1 MFQVKEA
8 FDLITSDKGVNA
20 ILVNIFG
27 GIMSCDV
34 IAEGIIKA
42 ARELQLK
49 VPVVVRLQGRRQLLQ
64 SRFSRCHLHHQRT
77 FLTVRDFYLIYC

>member
-1 MFQVKEA
+1 MKEA
-8 FDLITSDKGVNA
+8 FELITSDKKVQA

-42 ARELQLK
+42 AHELNMK
-49 VPVVVRLQGRRQLLQ
+49 VPVVVRLQGKSTETNISFPLLE
-64 SRFSRCHLHHQRT
+64 CNA
-77 FLTVRDFYLIYC
+77 DF

>member
-1 MFQVKEA
+1 MKEA

-49 VPVVVRLQGRRQLLQ
+49 VPVVVRLQGRRQFLQ
-64 SRFSRCHLHHQRT
+64 SSFSRCHLHHRRT
-77 FLTVRDFYLIYC
+77 FFTFSVFFMI